1 VPAPT
6 LAAPRCEEAIV
17 AQGPVR
23 ITDEIFQVGGLQLT
37 APEDAAIYLLA
48 CDGSAAL
55 IDAGCGRAN
64 EMLLRNIEA
73 AGVKPED
80 IELLLITHCHF
91 DHTGG
96 ARWLRERLGC
106 AVVMHELDAPYLEAG
121 DPEVTAASW
130 YGSRLEPC
138 IVDRKLA
145 GNEEEIRLGERI
157 ISAVHIPGHSP
168 GSVAYVT
175 TSAGL
180 KIVFAQDVHGPL
192 HPALLSNAAD
202 YQASLRRLIDLDAD
216 VLCEG
221 HYGIYKGRQD
231 IVRFVSSF
239 MQ

>member
-1 VPAPT
+1 MV
-6 LAAPRCEEAIV
+6 L
-17 AQGPVR
+17 GPVR
-23 ITDEIFQVGGLQLT
+23 ITDEIFQVGGLELT
-37 APEDAAIYLLA
+37 APQDAAIYLIHF
-48 CDGSAAL
+48 DGHASL

-64 EMLLRNIEA
+64 GTLLRNIEA
-73 AGVKPED
+73 VGVKPGD

-96 ARWLRERLGC
+96 ASRLRDRLGC
-106 AVVMHELDAPYLEAG
+106 AVVMHELDAPYLEVG
-121 DPEVTAASW
+121 DHEVTAATW

-157 ISAVHIPGHSP
+157 IRAVHIPGHSP

-192 HPALLSNAAD
+192 HPSLLSNAAD
-202 YQASLRRLIDLDAD
+202 YQASLQRLIDLDAD

-231 IVRFVSSF
+231 IVRFVSLF
-239 MQ
+239 MG